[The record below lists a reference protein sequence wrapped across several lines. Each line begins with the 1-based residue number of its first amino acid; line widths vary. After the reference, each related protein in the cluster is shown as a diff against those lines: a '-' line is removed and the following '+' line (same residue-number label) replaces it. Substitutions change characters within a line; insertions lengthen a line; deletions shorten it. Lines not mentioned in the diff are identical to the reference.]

1 MARLDKSRGG
11 VFFNGGAVKRQFD
24 RGKMSELSPKE
35 AAAEA
40 KAAKAKAK
48 ALRPWFKK
56 KRIIVPLAL
65 VVLIGLSTAMNGG
78 KSGTSGS
85 DASDSGSSSEE
96 VETMAKIGDTVTDGD
111 WSFVVSSLKCGI
123 NHVGSSMLGADAQG
137 QFCVVSVS
145 ATNNGTSADYFSGSD
160 HKIYDA
166 NGSEYEADSS
176 NWIYLEDNMLLDKVN
191 PGNTSK
197 GQILFDVPKTADLDY
212 ILMSSSILS
221 SGVKVSLK

>member
-1 MARLDKSRGG
+1 
-11 VFFNGGAVKRQFD
+11 
-24 RGKMSELSPKE
+24 MSEMTPKE

-48 ALRPWFKK
+48 AMRPWFKK

-65 VVLIGLSTAMNGG
+65 VVLIGLSTAVNGG
-78 KSGTSGS
+78 KSSTSVS
-85 DASDSGSSSEE
+85 DAADSGSSAE

-111 WSFVVSSLKCGI
+111 WSFVVNSVKCGI
-123 NHVGSSMLGADAQG
+123 KRVGSSLLGADAQG

-145 ATNNGTSADYFSGSD
+145 ATNNGSSADYFSGSD
-160 HKIYDA
+160 HKIYDV
-166 NGSEYEADSS
+166 NGVEYESDNS

-212 ILMSSSILS
+212 ILMQSSILS